1 VNVFGVVETFDGRR
15 GDGSIRSEEGERFYF
30 HCVAIADGSRDIEVG
45 ARVRARR
52 HTGLRGRDDLMA
64 IEKLF

>member
-1 VNVFGVVETFDGRR
+1 
-15 GDGSIRSEEGERFYF
+15 
-30 HCVAIADGSRDIEVG
+30 VAIADGSRDIDVG